1 MGVNNLTAF
10 LKKKSLRSYTEMKLS
25 NMKGKRVAV
34 DVSVYLYQFKSISAP
49 ILGSTKFRMGKYID
63 LFANFCICLVNNGIS
78 PVFVFDGPSPPEK
91 KEEQTRRGSRR
102 DIVKG
107 KIDSLEKIVEN
118 LECKSITLQEGVDSY
133 NLITAKSRDGKL
145 PIYPTLNQIIKA
157 IQYKAHKLK
166 NQTISVTF
174 DDSDLIRE
182 LLGYLGLQ
190 YINAPGEADAMCAYM
205 ALNDHADAVLSD
217 DNDFLPY
224 GVKTIMSKID
234 LRKNACT
241 LVSYDHILE
250 DLAYTP
256 DQFLD
261 FCIMCGTDYNSNV
274 LKVGPVKSHKYIT
287 DHKSIEDVI
296 ENTPIT
302 EEMASILKH
311 CRVREMYREFP
322 YITEEQCNEIDV
334 KLISLTCQDV
344 EWDKL
349 KEYLFKHNCM
359 YNERIIRRELG
370 FPGLKLI

>member
-1 MGVNNLTAF
+1 
-10 LKKKSLRSYTEMKLS
+10 
-25 NMKGKRVAV
+25 MKGKRVAV